1 MASTKAATPIDYQ
14 HEEKMMKM
22 KEEEHQAG
30 EKVDAVFNHRKED
43 ISKTATKASPASA
56 SAEKEIT
63 WQELAKHNKPHDAWI
78 GLYGSVYDISTWG
91 KSHPGGQ
98 EVLNLVAGREATHI
112 FESYHKL
119 STKGLLGSKKVP
131 KVGKLVTTEFP
142 LYTGDSKF
150 YTVLR
155 TRVEEHFKKQGN
167 KTYRDVSW
175 FNLFNTFF
183 ILGGIAL
190 CSYLAMYCPGFSFPA
205 RMVFAVLIGFFHHL
219 SMVHLWHDL
228 SHYCYS
234 DNPAVWS
241 WFGWAG
247 GFFTGHNMDIWRH
260 RHVLGH
266 HIYTNVCGIDPD
278 LGIYK
283 ASPAR
288 PLMKYKSKLAG
299 DLVLLPTALQP
310 FLYSFIVF
318 QMQWDDV
325 RSFRGSAMEQMRMN
339 SKSYLGFWFPVVC
352 YWLLRVFLPPVYG
365 EVSVLGAIVL
375 FMISEIVAGNLFGIF
390 SQITHISLEV
400 EWPASR
406 PIPKDWAE
414 LQVLTA
420 RDYSYDSFFWTY
432 ISGYLNYQV
441 LHHLFPSIAPHY
453 YPELLP
459 ILRTTC
465 KEFNVRHSTV
475 PGFWDAVHDHFEH
488 LKQFQPMLKRK
499 ESKKKTH

>member
-1 MASTKAATPIDYQ
+1 MAGIETVIS
-14 HEEKMMKM
+14 EEI
-22 KEEEHQAG
+22 KEEAF
-30 EKVDAVFNHRKED
+30 KVTDNTDKAP
-43 ISKTATKASPASA
+43 ATKKNAAA
-56 SAEKEIT
+56 GQERDIT
-63 WQELAKHNKPHDAWI
+63 WEELAKHNKPDDAWI
-78 GLYGSVYDISTWG
+78 GLYGSVYDVSKWG
-91 KSHPGGQ
+91 TSHPGGQ

-119 STKGLLGSKKVP
+119 ATKGLLGSKSVP
-131 KVGKLVTTEFP
+131 RVGKLITTEFP
-142 LYTGDSKF
+142 LYTGESRF

-155 TRVEEHFKKQGN
+155 TRVEEYFKKKGA
-167 KTYRDVSW
+167 KTVRDLS
-175 FNLFNTFF
+175 LFNIFNTIF
-183 ILGGIAL
+183 ILGGIL
-190 CSYLAMYCPGFSFPA
+190 GFSYLSAFHPGISFPGRIVCA
-205 RMVFAVLIGFFHHL
+205 ILVGIFHHL

-234 DNPAVWS
+234 DSPSVWS

-247 GFFTGHNMDIWRH
+247 TFFTGHSMDIWRH

-283 ASPAR
+283 ASPAK
-288 PLMKYKSKLAG
+288 PLQPYKSKLLG
-299 DLVLLPTALQP
+299 DLVLLPSALQP
-310 FLYSFIVF
+310 LLYSFIVV

-325 RSFRGSAMEQMRMN
+325 RSFRGGSMEQMKMN
-339 SKSYLGFWFPVVC
+339 SKSAFSFWFPVLC
-352 YWLLRVFLPPVYG
+352 FWGYRWILPPFFG
-365 EVSVLGAIVL
+365 EVSFLGAL
-375 FMISEIVAGNLFGIF
+375 FLFLIAEITAGNFFGIF

-420 RDYSYDSFFWTY
+420 RDYAYDSYFWTY

-441 LHHLFPSIAPHY
+441 MHHLFPSIAPHY

-459 ILRTTC
+459 LLHQTA
-465 KEFNVRHSTV
+465 KEFNVKHSVV
-475 PGFWDAVHDHFEH
+475 PSFWDAVHDHWEH
-488 LKQFQPMLKRK
+488 LKQFQPLLARRN
-499 ESKKKTH
+499 KKKD